1 MLQHRALFFLF
12 LVSFVSI
19 QSQTW
24 PEFFV
29 QDAKDTLSTGIPVAL
44 SAVALWYW
52 ANRIPNNWKTVT
64 GPVADFIYTTWKE
77 QGLIRKRPIAL
88 KCIPRDS
95 VLGKTVVYTQELPST
110 VAIGEPFIKKIKKLL
125 DSKKNFLTQP
135 KTLQRE
141 IKLQAIEDQLDE
153 CRFVCGHE
161 RVHKERNHTYKFLI
175 LQTLAPFVIYS
186 SLKHTRALLI
196 HKKVKT
202 PFDWAVS
209 RGLTRSSLEVLVGLV
224 FARYVECKADMYA
237 SDDIKILR
245 AGLRLFER
253 AQNSKAQHPVKKPS
267 QYIEVVMKWVFKY
280 AHPTLIERIA
290 YMKRRIAYLEKKR
303 EQRRNSAL

>member
-1 MLQHRALFFLF
+1 MLHYRALLF
-12 LVSFVSI
+12 LLFVSFVPI

-29 QDAKDTLSTGIPVAL
+29 KDAKDTLSTGMPVAL

-64 GPVADFIYTTWKE
+64 GSVADFIYTTWKE
-77 QGLIRKRPIAL
+77 QGLVRKRPIAL

-95 VLGKTVVYTQELPST
+95 VLGKIVVYTQELPGT
-110 VAIGEPFIKKIKKLL
+110 VAIGEPFIQKIQKLL
-125 DSKKNFLTQP
+125 DAKKNLLTQS
-135 KTLQRE
+135 KTLQKE
-141 IKLQAIEDQLDE
+141 IELQRIEEQLDE

-161 RVHKERNHTYKFLI
+161 RVHKERNHTHKFLI
-175 LQTLAPFVIYS
+175 LQALAPFFIYS

-196 HKKVKT
+196 HKKFKT
-202 PFDWAVS
+202 PFDWSVS
-209 RGLTRSSLEVLVGLV
+209 RGVTRSSLEIIVGLV

-237 SDDIKILR
+237 SEDLKILR

-253 AQNSKAQHPVKKPS
+253 AQNSKAQYPVKKPS
-267 QYIEVVMKWVFKY
+267 QYIEVVMKWIFKY

-303 EQRRNSAL
+303 EQKYSSAL